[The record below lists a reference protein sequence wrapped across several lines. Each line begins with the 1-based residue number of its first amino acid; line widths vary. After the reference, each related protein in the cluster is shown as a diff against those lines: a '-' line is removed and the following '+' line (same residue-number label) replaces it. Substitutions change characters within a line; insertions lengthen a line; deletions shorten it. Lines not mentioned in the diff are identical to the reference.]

1 MTPPNEKPIR
11 FADGLGACDLCGAP
25 IVSGL
30 LCQDCQLMAEEWA
43 GLAEDCRP
51 DECRHA
57 EDEEGIA

>member
-1 MTPPNEKPIR
+1 MTPPNENPIR

-30 LCQDCQLMAEEWA
+30 LCQDCQLMAEE
-43 GLAEDCRP
+43 LAEFCRP

-57 EDEEGIA
+57 EDEEGWA